1 MVDVILA
8 SDNLT
13 VLGGPETIDVDLN
26 IGAAGARGNTF
37 FIGLEAPSSLTVQD
51 FITPPQIFD
60 VYIVNDPSSVNYLQA
75 YQYLNQDGVLTW
87 TESFKITNN
96 VAAFNSVLTFNSG
109 TASLQVDLAEVGLD
123 SLVFESFTNSFAS
136 FNVQVSI
143 SNVEV
148 SEAPEGLI
156 DNNPIA
162 VSVNVGDAYFD
173 ITGGGDPGE
182 YPMKLPLDFVAAE
195 FSGGSWTNLDGKDV
209 IAHLRIEVVDP
220 TNVITSLGGGAS

>member
-143 SNVEV
+143 SNFEV
-148 SEAPEGLI
+148 SEAPE
-156 DNNPIA
+156 
-162 VSVNVGDAYFD
+162 
-173 ITGGGDPGE
+173 
-182 YPMKLPLDFVAAE
+182 
-195 FSGGSWTNLDGKDV
+195 
-209 IAHLRIEVVDP
+209 
-220 TNVITSLGGGAS
+220 